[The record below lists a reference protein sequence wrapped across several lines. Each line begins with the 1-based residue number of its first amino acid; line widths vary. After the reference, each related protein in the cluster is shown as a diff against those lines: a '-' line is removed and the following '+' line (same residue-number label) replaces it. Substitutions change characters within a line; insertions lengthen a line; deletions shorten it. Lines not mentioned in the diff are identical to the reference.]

1 MKLYTVHQNTYTEG
15 NFGDLMYA
23 GAVLIGVYTN
33 YESAKKIVDNFIPGR
48 YYAQFGEGEQDMYIT
63 EIESDNCISEP
74 TTYSGMYYSDD
85 EEENDL
91 PLK

>member
-1 MKLYTVHQNTYTEG
+1 
-15 NFGDLMYA
+15 MYA